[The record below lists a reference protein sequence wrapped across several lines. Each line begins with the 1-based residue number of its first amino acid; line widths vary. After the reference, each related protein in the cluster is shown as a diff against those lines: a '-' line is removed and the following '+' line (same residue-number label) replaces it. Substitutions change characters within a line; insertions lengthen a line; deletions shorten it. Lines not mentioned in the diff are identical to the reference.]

1 MMDGKR
7 IYESRNVLTFAKTT
21 GRFGG
26 LSNMSGDYALFV
38 NEVYIPTV
46 EALYQACKFPLYP
59 SIQMEIVSQTNP
71 MQAKTVSRHYQAF
84 VRQDW
89 DNVKLRVMEW
99 CLKVKLLQNW
109 DTFGRLL
116 DETGDAVIVEY
127 STKDCVWGA
136 MPKGDGTL
144 EGFNALG
151 RLLMK
156 LRQEYVRDGESLHEV
171 DPPAV
176 AGMMLFNT
184 PVGKVF
190 SSDYYLAEL

>member
-1 MMDGKR
+1 
-7 IYESRNVLTFAKTT
+7 
-21 GRFGG
+21 
-26 LSNMSGDYALFV
+26 MSGDYALFV

-59 SIQMEIVSQTNP
+59 SIQYEIISQASP
-71 MQAKTVSRHYQAF
+71 MMAKAVSRSRQAY

-89 DNVKLRVMEW
+89 DRLKVRIMEW
-99 CLKVKLLQNW
+99 CLKVKLVQNW

-116 DETGDAVIVEY
+116 DSTGDAVIVEY

-144 EGFNALG
+144 EGVNALG

-156 LRQEYVRDGESLHEV
+156 LRQEYLREGKPLTEV
-171 DPPAV
+171 DPPAIS
-176 AGMMLFNT
+176 GMMLFDT
-184 PVGKVF
+184 PIGVIF
-190 SSDYYLAEL
+190 SPDYYLAEL

>member
-1 MMDGKR
+1 MMENKR
-7 IYESRNVLTFAKTT
+7 IYDSRNVLTFAKTT
-21 GRFGG
+21 GKYGG

-59 SIQMEIVSQTNP
+59 SIQYEIISQASP
-71 MQAKTVSRHYQAF
+71 MMAKAVSRSRQAY

-89 DNVKLRVMEW
+89 DRLKVRIMEW
-99 CLKVKLLQNW
+99 CLKVKLVQNW

-116 DETGDAVIVEY
+116 DSTGDAVIVEY

-144 EGFNALG
+144 EGVNALG

-156 LRQEYVRDGESLHEV
+156 LRQEYLREGKPLTEV
-171 DPPAV
+171 DPPAIS
-176 AGMMLFNT
+176 GMMLFDT
-184 PVGKVF
+184 PIGVIF
-190 SSDYYLAEL
+190 SPDYYLAEL